1 MKIVQFGVSLQG
13 VLVPKLSRIVIPRAV
28 ESYFSKISF
37 LTLSLRIVIALPFS
51 RNRCFQYFR
60 IRSSLVARNISWKI
74 VENRNYTSVCVRW
87 RVLDELWNYFASSI
101 SFGNVADYSRIK
113 KKKKSIFLEC
123 CAHFS
128 RGGEIARSER
138 VKLDSDGR
146 STSL

>member
-74 VENRNYTSVCVRW
+74 VENRNYTSVCVRC
-87 RVLDELWNYFASSI
+87 RVLYWTNYGI
-101 SFGNVADYSRIK
+101 ILRRVYL
-113 KKKKSIFLEC
+113 LEM
-123 CAHFS
+123 
-128 RGGEIARSER
+128 
-138 VKLDSDGR
+138 
-146 STSL
+146 